1 MENTAYET
9 IFAAYNGTVV
19 SMNNNLRLAFS
30 GLARA

>member
-1 MENTAYET
+1 MENTAYKT

-19 SMNNNLRLAFS
+19 CMNNSLRLAFS